1 MVELIETRCC
11 CCSNFDN
18 VAVLGTGLTTN
29 VWAHNLRWKC
39 LLREW
44 NSSVELIRTRV
55 CHCLMSFEFILLRL
69 EIVIRDWISKFEIQI
84 ELDLETGVDHLR
96 VEVPDSNVDV
106 SSILE
111 PRT

>member
-1 MVELIETRCC
+1 
-11 CCSNFDN
+11 
-18 VAVLGTGLTTN
+18 
-29 VWAHNLRWKC
+29 
-39 LLREW
+39 
-44 NSSVELIRTRV
+44 
-55 CHCLMSFEFILLRL
+55 MSFEFILLRL